1 MRSYYKYYKLY
12 NCHGDCHSIFVVIET
27 EYLILEYFY
36 DKNCN
41 INMPRKC
48 VNTKSN
54 FCYICEGIK
63 FSLQKRNL
71 MPLMK
76 TAYHH
81 YFGMKVGDQDKSFA
95 PHICCNSCSVIL
107 REWLKGKKIS
117 IACSTHGLARAYK
130 TCRRL
135 LFLLNSANKSRII
148 IEKIGTV
155 KYLNLPSAIRLIPH
169 SDSLTV
175 PTTPHIHEL

>member
-1 MRSYYKYYKLY
+1 MFYTFVG
-12 NCHGDCHSIFVVIET
+12 NNGFFTETQFDAFGEDCLSPLFWYE
-27 EYLILEYFY
+27 
-36 DKNCN
+36 
-41 INMPRKC
+41 
-48 VNTKSN
+48 SN
-54 FCYICEGIK
+54 
-63 FSLQKRNL
+63 
-71 MPLMK
+71 
-76 TAYHH
+76 
-81 YFGMKVGDQDKSFA
+81 QDKSWA

-155 KYLNLPSAIRLIPH
+155 KYLNLPSAIRLTPH